1 MIVELLKKLIVK
13 KYYKE
18 KTDIENKLNVF
29 YAMSK
34 ISDEE
39 YFKALDNAKDE
50 SINLMTQDEINA
62 ENNEIVDE
70 GPIVD
75 SVFKSDLQ
83 LMEKPAPYKA
93 AKIDLLGMEKE
104 KAMSK
109 KKIYLN
115 QLK

>member
-39 YFKALDNAKDE
+39 YSELTLLVEDTYTEPVENIEATEVAKGD
-50 SINLMTQDEINA
+50 
-62 ENNEIVDE
+62 
-70 GPIVD
+70 
-75 SVFKSDLQ
+75 Q
-83 LMEKPAPYKA
+83 L
-93 AKIDLLGMEKE
+93 
-104 KAMSK
+104 
-109 KKIYLN
+109 
-115 QLK
+115 

>member
-39 YFKALDNAKDE
+39 YSELTLLVEDTYVENIEATE
-50 SINLMTQDEINA
+50 VA
-62 ENNEIVDE
+62 EGEE
-70 GPIVD
+70 
-75 SVFKSDLQ
+75 
-83 LMEKPAPYKA
+83 
-93 AKIDLLGMEKE
+93 
-104 KAMSK
+104 
-109 KKIYLN
+109 
-115 QLK
+115 

>member
-39 YFKALDNAKDE
+39 YSELTLLVED
-50 SINLMTQDEINA
+50 TYA
-62 ENNEIVDE
+62 EPVENIEEATEVAE
-70 GPIVD
+70 G
-75 SVFKSDLQ
+75 
-83 LMEKPAPYKA
+83 E
-93 AKIDLLGMEKE
+93 E
-104 KAMSK
+104 
-109 KKIYLN
+109 
-115 QLK
+115 

>member
-39 YFKALDNAKDE
+39 YSELTLLVEDTYA
-50 SINLMTQDEINA
+50 EIIETATDTEVA
-62 ENNEIVDE
+62 EGEE
-70 GPIVD
+70 
-75 SVFKSDLQ
+75 
-83 LMEKPAPYKA
+83 
-93 AKIDLLGMEKE
+93 
-104 KAMSK
+104 
-109 KKIYLN
+109 
-115 QLK
+115 

>member
-39 YFKALDNAKDE
+39 YSELTLLVEDTYVETVEDTDTATE
-50 SINLMTQDEINA
+50 VA
-62 ENNEIVDE
+62 EGEE
-70 GPIVD
+70 
-75 SVFKSDLQ
+75 
-83 LMEKPAPYKA
+83 
-93 AKIDLLGMEKE
+93 
-104 KAMSK
+104 
-109 KKIYLN
+109 
-115 QLK
+115 

>member
-39 YFKALDNAKDE
+39 F
-50 SINLMTQDEINA
+50 A
-62 ENNEIVDE
+62 ELTLLVEDTYVDLE
-70 GPIVD
+70 D
-75 SVFKSDLQ
+75 STEEVVKNT
-83 LMEKPAPYKA
+83 E
-93 AKIDLLGMEKE
+93 EE
-104 KAMSK
+104 
-109 KKIYLN
+109 
-115 QLK
+115 